1 MTTVALITDDNL
13 YAPKTVV
20 TPAPSPPTHIRAV
33 DMVAIRARLAEH
45 AVAINDNAP
54 PAGGAWTGALTG
66 GTGNTPTGVGV
77 MTYARTGGAAVA
89 GGEGVTI
96 ASKVSLSVTDGSLP
110 DVRLGDL
117 PVPPQSGA
125 GVVAQLRVRVVG
137 GTYAFAGE
145 FDVALYD
152 SNTKIRVFG
161 ATSTSG
167 TVVFEISMHATYVAA
182 EP

>member
-33 DMVAIRARLAEH
+33 DLVAIRARLAEH

-89 GGEGVTI
+89 GGE
-96 ASKVSLSVTDGSLP
+96 SVTVALKVEVTVTAGSLP

-125 GVVAQLRVRVVG
+125 GVVAQLRIRVVG
-137 GTYAFAGE
+137 GAFTAPE
-145 FDVALYD
+145 DFDVVLYD
-152 SNTKIRVFG
+152 SNTKIRVV
-161 ATSTSG
+161 SG
-167 TVVFEISMHATYVAA
+167 TATAGGAVLEISMHATYVAA